1 MSPLSPGTSRAPSAG
16 PGRHAPVSRSWDAL
30 HQELGV
36 ALRTAEAQRA
46 YRLVRR
52 NWEALADF
60 EQPEAL
66 VSFLTAREGESHV
79 KDGLLAGLVVM
90 VQTGAAA
97 SFFVAL
103 LWLSLW
109 PGLDSV
115 YRRCLRRTEQPPA
128 EVASSV
134 AVSFMALVARVNL
147 SGVHR
152 VAGTLVRGTER
163 DVLKTWHKELVEQRH
178 RARLESLA
186 DVDGWAPS
194 VPWLTPFASRARSF
208 NAEVEELRA
217 WLLPLTGEDTDL
229 VVSLVLR
236 EEDAVEVAAS
246 LGLSPETA
254 RKRVR
259 RALARLRKMKNKI
272 PEKDFLSRNGG
283 WGCFLEFVDSETT
296 ERAPG
301 GGG

>member
-1 MSPLSPGTSRAPSAG
+1 M
-16 PGRHAPVSRSWDAL
+16 
-30 HQELGV
+30 

-66 VSFLTAREGESHV
+66 VSFLTGREGESHV
-79 KDGLLAGLVVM
+79 KDGLLAGLVVL

-103 LWLSLW
+103 LWLGLW

-115 YRRCLRRTEQPPA
+115 YRRCLRRMEHPPA
-128 EVASSV
+128 EVVSSV
-134 AVSFMALVARVNL
+134 AASFMGLVARVNL
-147 SGVHR
+147 SGVQR

-163 DVLKTWHKELVEQRH
+163 DVLKAWHKELVEQRR

-186 DVDGWAPS
+186 DVDGWEPS
-194 VPWLTPFASRARSF
+194 VPWLTPFVSRARSF

-246 LGLSPETA
+246 LGVSPETA

-259 RALARLRKMKNKI
+259 RALTRLRKMKNKI

-301 GGG
+301 GSG

>member
-1 MSPLSPGTSRAPSAG
+1 M
-16 PGRHAPVSRSWDAL
+16 
-30 HQELGV
+30 

-163 DVLKTWHKELVEQRH
+163 DVLKAWHRELVEQRQ

-186 DVDGWAPS
+186 DVDGRAPS

-272 PEKDFLSRNGG
+272 PEKYFLSRNGG